1 MRLFAVVAV
10 ADNGVI
16 GKDGG
21 MPWHLPADLAHFKR
35 VTLGKPVI
43 MGRRTW
49 ESIGRPLPGRRNVV
63 VSSSLRPEGVLHA
76 GSLDEALA
84 LPEVREAEEVAIIGG
99 ATLYEQALPRCEEL
113 VLTRIHASPPGDT
126 FFSFDP
132 AEWRLVSREE
142 RPADEKNAHAL
153 SFERWVRRR

>member
-1 MRLFAVVAV
+1 MRLVAVVAV

-35 VTLGKPVI
+35 ATLGKPVI

-49 ESIGRPLPGRRNVV
+49 ESIGKALPGRVNVV
-63 VSSSLRPEGVLHA
+63 VSTTLQPEGALRA

-84 LPEVREAEEVAIIGG
+84 LPEVREAQEVMIIGG
-99 ATLYEQALPRCEEL
+99 ATLYEQALHRCDEV
-113 VLTRIHASPPGDT
+113 VLTRIHAAPEGDT
-126 FFSFDP
+126 FFHFDP
-132 AEWRLVSREE
+132 TGWELASREE
-142 RPADEKNAHAL
+142 RAPDEKNAHPL